1 MSKYKIPTP
10 AEVDFYQT
18 KEFDAI
24 MERVITAIKQRRFE
38 IIPPSDWKS
47 HINRIKKELS
57 EHWLLESKW
66 SGGRRD
72 GQTIWKLTPKI

>member
-1 MSKYKIPTP
+1 MSKYNIPTP

-24 MERVITAIKQRRFE
+24 MERVINAIKQRRFE
-38 IIPPSDWKS
+38 IIPRPNWRNHFD
-47 HINRIKKELS
+47 RIKKELS

-66 SGGRRD
+66 SGGRED
-72 GQTIWKLTPKI
+72 AQQY